1 MPSII
6 LHLRRWILPA
16 FFVVYLTGAIYTVAQ
31 QVMSL
36 PFPLSIF
43 MDFGFYAQAL
53 QRTLLGGDMY
63 AVRNIGEAYLYPPPA
78 LLVVDVLNLIPEFY
92 LRVAFWGALNFLM
105 ATILV
110 YTVARRYKLE
120 WGEIWYWFPLTLG
133 FAPLWVT
140 VEFGQINML
149 TQFGVLLMFL
159 HEATLTGGIG
169 LGLAIMTKVT
179 PLFFGAYLLATRN
192 FRALLWTA
200 VTLAVLAA
208 VAVLRYGVKPF
219 ITYIDV
225 FRELTSTVTVG
236 AGGQSLIVQLFPI
249 VGVERLGLIQ
259 FGLTFYLL
267 AMILL
272 AAYITFRSGR
282 KEPSFIVTAL
292 AMMLSPNIMWYH
304 HYVFFLLPLLVWMGW
319 QRRSTAVIIWC
330 MAGMLVI
337 QFDYYLLSRG
347 LLVHIFGHLSILAVL
362 VKGMSLAGRVPAQ
375 KQDLVTPNVGRA

>member
-1 MPSII
+1 MPNII
-6 LHLRRWILPA
+6 PTLRRLALPT
-16 FFVVYLTGAIYTVAQ
+16 FFVIYLTGAIFTLVR
-31 QVMSL
+31 QVMAL

-43 MDFGFYAQAL
+43 MDFGFYEQAL
-53 QRTLLGGDMY
+53 QRTLSGRDMY
-63 AVRNIGEAYLYPPPA
+63 AVRSIGEAYLYPPPA

-105 ATILV
+105 AATLV
-110 YTVARRYKLE
+110 YTLARRYKLE
-120 WGEIWYWFPLTLG
+120 WREAWYWFPLTLG

-159 HEATLTGGIG
+159 HETTLTGGIG

-192 FRALLWTA
+192 IRALLWTA

-208 VAVLRYGVKPF
+208 LALLRYGVEPF

-225 FRELTSTVTVG
+225 FRELTNTVTVG
-236 AGGQSLIVQLFPI
+236 AGGQSLIVQLLPML
-249 VGVERLGLIQ
+249 GVERLGLIQ

-267 AMILL
+267 IVILL

-304 HYVFFLLPLLVWMGW
+304 HYVFFLLPLLIWMGW
-319 QRRSTAVIIWC
+319 QRRSQAVTIWC
-330 MAGMLVI
+330 MVGMLII
-337 QFDYYLLSRG
+337 QFDYFLLSYG
-347 LLVHIFGHLSILAVL
+347 LLVHVFGHLSILIVL
-362 VKGMSLAGRVPAQ
+362 VQGMSSKPVMLRTQP
-375 KQDLVTPNVGRA
+375 TT

>member
-1 MPSII
+1 MPNITPT
-6 LHLRRWILPA
+6 LRRLALPT
-16 FFVVYLTGAIYTVAQ
+16 FFVVYLTGAIFTLVR
-31 QVMSL
+31 QVMAL

-43 MDFGFYAQAL
+43 MDFGFYEQAL
-53 QRTLLGGDMY
+53 QRTLSGGDMY
-63 AVRNIGEAYLYPPPA
+63 AVRSIGEAYLYPPPA

-110 YTVARRYKLE
+110 YTLARHYKLE
-120 WGEIWYWFPLTLG
+120 LSEVWYWFPLTLG

-159 HEATLTGGIG
+159 HETTLTGGIG

-179 PLFFGAYLLATRN
+179 PIFFGAYLLATRN
-192 FRALLWTA
+192 IRALLWTA
-200 VTLAVLAA
+200 VTLLVLAA
-208 VAVLRYGVKPF
+208 LALLRYGVKPF

-225 FRELTSTVTVG
+225 FRELTNTVTVG
-236 AGGQSLIVQLFPI
+236 AGGQSLIVQLLPML
-249 VGVERLGLIQ
+249 GVERLGLIQ

-267 AMILL
+267 MVILL

-304 HYVFFLLPLLVWMGW
+304 HYVFFLLPLLIWMGW
-319 QRRSTAVIIWC
+319 QRRSRAVTIWC
-330 MAGMLVI
+330 MVGMLII
-337 QFDYYLLSRG
+337 QFDYFLLSHG
-347 LLVHIFGHLSILAVL
+347 LLVHVFGHLSILIVL
-362 VKGMSLAGRVPAQ
+362 VQGMASRPVALRMQ
-375 KQDLVTPNVGRA
+375 QTT